1 MEELTDAF
9 VDALAQLHDNGD
21 AGPLA
26 ELFADGATLTKA
38 GVSHEQHGR
47 AGAHAFWEDYRNV
60 FDTIESTFENIV
72 TEPDTAFL
80 EWKSTGT
87 LRDGTDF
94 SYDGVSVL
102 EGDGEAITAF
112 RTYYDT
118 AAFLNVD
125 RHNTD

>member
-1 MEELTDAF
+1 MEELTSKF

-21 AGPLA
+21 SGPLA
-26 ELFADGATLTKA
+26 ELFADDAILSKA
-38 GVSHEQHGR
+38 GVPHAQHGR
-47 AGAHAFWEDYRNV
+47 DGATAFWEDYRNV
-60 FDTIESTFENIV
+60 FDTIESTFENTV
-72 TEPDTAFL
+72 TEPETAFL

-125 RHNTD
+125 RHTTD